1 MFRSLRISLS
11 NSKIQVKYKYC
22 RSICFPFTF
31 PDISNN
37 NTVFCRCRS
46 SGSVGS
52 RIHRSNKIFTKMGS
66 RSEVSEDSIL
76 YFSFGSNLSSE
87 RIRVHNKT
95 AVFNAVARLKVSLS
109 VSYLINVE
117 SKIAAE
123 KALLTIGNR
132 NSNVEDKLGILTSQ
146 SQHNGLG
153 I

>member
-1 MFRSLRISLS
+1 
-11 NSKIQVKYKYC
+11 
-22 RSICFPFTF
+22 
-31 PDISNN
+31 
-37 NTVFCRCRS
+37 
-46 SGSVGS
+46 
-52 RIHRSNKIFTKMGS
+52 MGS